1 MSGPFKL
8 KYTKNSFPFKAL
20 EEELITGAGK
30 AVATDSEGLV
40 AEAQKRASEK
50 LIEGAIIWEPVDL
63 SGGSPIKVILKESEM
78 NSGSFNEIIFENQ
91 PGLIDGLL

>member
-50 LIEGAIIWEPVDL
+50 LIEGVTSVGKAFSDDDE
-63 SGGSPIKVILKESEM
+63 KEE
-78 NSGSFNEIIFENQ
+78 EEEEEEEE
-91 PGLIDGLL
+91 